1 MSHVILLALAPAFF
15 VMALGYG
22 AGKLHIVDNH
32 QVNSLNALVMDFSL
46 PASLFAATAAAPR
59 SEMLAQAPLFVI
71 LGVVMLLVYGAWI
84 LFLRATSAVSN
95 ADASVQ
101 ALTISFPNFA
111 GVGLPIASA
120 VIGPGGTVLI
130 AVAIAS
136 GSILISP
143 LTLLIAEISSAKQ
156 GGTKTGGAHIVKG
169 LQLALTRPVVLAP
182 ALGILLSF
190 SGIELGDVAH
200 ACLLL
205 IGETAAG
212 VALFLTGLI
221 LSSQAFRLDWNIVA
235 ATGLGSI
242 VRPLLALVV
251 VLALPVS
258 HDVAKMTVLL
268 AAMPSGFFGIL
279 FAVNYRLD
287 SAAAGSMLI
296 ASTVLSI
303 LTMAVVIAVLFPQ

>member
-1 MSHVILLALAPAFF
+1 MLHVILLALAPAFF
-15 VMALGYG
+15 VIVLGYG

-32 QVNSLNALVMDFSL
+32 QVNGLNALVMDFSV

-59 SEMLAQAPLFVI
+59 SEMLAQAPIFAT
-71 LGVVMLLVYGAWI
+71 LGVVMLLVYAAWI
-84 LFLRATSAVSN
+84 LFLRATSTVSK

-101 ALTISFPNFA
+101 ALSISFPNFA

-120 VIGPGGTVLI
+120 VIGPSGTVLI

-143 LTLLIAEISSAKQ
+143 LTLLIAEIDSVKQ
-156 GGTKTGGAHIVKG
+156 GGTKTGGAQILRG
-169 LQLALTRPVVLAP
+169 LQRALTKPVVLAP
-182 ALGILLSF
+182 ALGILLSL
-190 SGIELGDVAH
+190 SGMKLGDVPH
-200 ACLLL
+200 ACLSL

-235 ATGLGSI
+235 ATGLGNI
-242 VRPLLALVV
+242 VRPLLALAVV
-251 VLALPVS
+251 FAVPVS
-258 HDVAKMTVLL
+258 HDVAKTTVLL

-296 ASTVLSI
+296 ASTLLSI
-303 LTMAVVIAVLFPQ
+303 LTMSVVIAVLFPH